1 MPTIGCA
8 NFGAA
13 FKDERIFDQ
22 QAVFT
27 LIDCTGLKTRL
38 YPDIVYRLLFFISV
52 GIQVDSVRRDD
63 LFKYKKRYYKEI
75 DARKKYNNIKVFE
88 TKNIY

>member
-1 MPTIGCA
+1 MNEFLT
-8 NFGAA
+8 
-13 FKDERIFDQ
+13 K

-38 YPDIVYRLLFFISV
+38 YPDIVYRLLFLSPSEYELTRLDEMIYFSI
-52 GIQVDSVRRDD
+52 
-63 LFKYKKRYYKEI
+63 KKDTIKKLMRG
-75 DARKKYNNIKVFE
+75 KKYNNIKVFE